1 MLRAHRSLMILACVA
16 LLCACA
22 SGPIETQYW
31 KTLVRPEEWA
41 EIRLAIRRVTP
52 SPVTLCSRDIDSRG
66 HGEITVWTEDNK
78 TYKARKVRGTWY
90 FEDVLLI
97 VH

>member
-1 MLRAHRSLMILACVA
+1 MTFASVA

-41 EIRLAIRRVTP
+41 EIRLAIRKVTP

-66 HGEITVWTEDNK
+66 QGEVTVWTDDDK
-78 TYKARKVRGTWY
+78 TYEARKVGETWY
-90 FEDVLLI
+90 FREVLLI